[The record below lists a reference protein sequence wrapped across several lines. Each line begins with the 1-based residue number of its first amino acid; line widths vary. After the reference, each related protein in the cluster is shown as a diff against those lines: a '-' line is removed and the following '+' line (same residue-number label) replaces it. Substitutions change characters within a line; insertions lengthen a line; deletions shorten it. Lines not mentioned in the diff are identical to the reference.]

1 MKYLAY
7 YSGPNSVS
15 LSHSFSQLEGPQIC
29 QELFLETVVRLLF
42 PASKIISNESYNN
55 KSPIANDRKLYA
67 P

>member
-1 MKYLAY
+1 MEYLAY

-29 QELFLETVVRLLF
+29 LELFLETVVRLLF
-42 PASKIISNESYNN
+42 PASKIVSNERYSN
-55 KSPIANDRKLYA
+55 KFPIANDRKLYV